1 LASFARHLILPAP
14 HLLCRPGS
22 MAATQSAT
30 QPSIADS
37 RSAASSKVKQSLG
50 CFFEL
55 LFFSSFSKQPVAGSA
70 PPSNFALAL
79 SRQFFAF
86 RSVGLPGVLAR
97 RPHFSRPLT
106 VLETHDV
113 FPARQRACPACVGWG
128 ASAAGAAAPPI
139 GSLDAAG
146 ALAARVD
153 AAEVPRSATSCITQA
168 ALPLRLAV
176 ALPVP
181 TADPTWTCT
190 ISTSG
195 VVMTPVVP
203 PP

>member
-1 LASFARHLILPAP
+1 
-14 HLLCRPGS
+14 

-30 QPSIADS
+30 QTSIADS
-37 RSAASSKVKQSLG
+37 RPAVSSKVKQSYR

-55 LFFSSFSKQPVAGSA
+55 LFSSFSKQPFAGSA
-70 PPSNFALAL
+70 PRSHLALASS

-86 RSVGLPGVLAR
+86 ASVGMPGLLAR
-97 RPHFSRPLT
+97 RAHFSRSLT

-113 FPARQRACPACVGWG
+113 FPARHRACAACVGWG
-128 ASAAGAAAPPI
+128 ASAAGAAAPPT
-139 GSLDAAG
+139 GSVDAAG

-176 ALPVP
+176 AL
-181 TADPTWTCT
+181 
-190 ISTSG
+190 
-195 VVMTPVVP
+195 
-203 PP
+203 

>member
-14 HLLCRPGS
+14 HLLWRPGS

-55 LFFSSFSKQPVAGSA
+55 LFFSSSSKQPFAGSA

-97 RPHFSRPLT
+97 RAHFSSSLT

-113 FPARQRACPACVGWG
+113 FPARHRACAACVGWG
-128 ASAAGAAAPPI
+128 ASAAGAAAPPT
-139 GSLDAAG
+139 GSVDAAG

-153 AAEVPRSATSCITQA
+153 AAQLPPTPPTYITQT
-168 ALPLRLAV
+168 PL
-176 ALPVP
+176 
-181 TADPTWTCT
+181 
-190 ISTSG
+190 
-195 VVMTPVVP
+195 
-203 PP
+203 